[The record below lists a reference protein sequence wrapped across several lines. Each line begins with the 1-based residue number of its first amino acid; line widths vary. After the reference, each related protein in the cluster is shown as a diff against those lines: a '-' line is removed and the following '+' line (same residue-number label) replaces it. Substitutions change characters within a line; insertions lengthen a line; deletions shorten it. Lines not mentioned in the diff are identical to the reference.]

1 MTDIRV
7 DVAVGLYTTTPD
19 DDFVLDR
26 IGPLVIASPCSGHGA
41 KFAPLMGAMIADLAM
56 GESEVHP
63 RFALRKPARVV

>member
-1 MTDIRV
+1 M
-7 DVAVGLYTTTPD
+7 
-19 DDFVLDR
+19 
-26 IGPLVIASPCSGHGA
+26 IASPCSGHGA